1 MRQIIGVRKKNTFLR
16 KFGFRNINRNRDV
29 EFLECDYLL
38 AQSQIMFHKKSSSHD
53 FDKKNFGY
61 GSNRR
66 KKTFPD
72 GWCLSQNHGGKL
84 SLLSC
89 LHRRWPEK
97 GTPSAVLHTTSIPL
111 PWKVR
116 PRLLEKVQIKTHITW
131 SYVSNQKAVLNQFCL
146 KLNVKV

>member
-1 MRQIIGVRKKNTFLR
+1 MNSK
-16 KFGFRNINRNRDV
+16 
-29 EFLECDYLL
+29 LL
-38 AQSQIMFHKKSSSHD
+38 NYIYPNLPKCQIMFHQKSSSHD
-53 FDKKNFGY
+53 FNKKNFGY

-116 PRLLEKVQIKTHITW
+116 PRLLEKVQIKTHISG
-131 SYVSNQKAVLNQFCL
+131 SYVSNQMQYGISLVCNWMWRCSKILYFVQQQQTL
-146 KLNVKV
+146 